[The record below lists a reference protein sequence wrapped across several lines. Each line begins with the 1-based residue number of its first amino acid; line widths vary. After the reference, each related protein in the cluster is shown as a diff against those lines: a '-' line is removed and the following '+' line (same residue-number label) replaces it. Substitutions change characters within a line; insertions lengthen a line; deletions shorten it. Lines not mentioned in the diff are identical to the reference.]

1 MHDRILNG
9 KIQLRLLTMK
19 GENLVVPKVSDEYK
33 ENKRQELLASAMS
46 CFAEKGYQAATIDD
60 IVAHSGMSKGA
71 VYNYFKSKEEIYLT
85 LRDQATQRNFEKL
98 KREIDNK
105 SSAKEKLAQVFS
117 IYSDIAYMDQSFLDR
132 HCVQIEFYMNASRHE
147 ELNERMRENGKVFRG
162 FLIDIVEEGKR
173 TGEFREDVDGYLVA
187 EAFWSF
193 TDGMFL
199 HLLVEKEQYP
209 FKRLYETVG
218 NMILSHIEKV

>member
-1 MHDRILNG
+1 
-9 KIQLRLLTMK
+9 MK